1 MSSQRGEM
9 SLTGLLVA
17 MTLTLAVMTATLD
30 IFDSSQK
37 VSRDVTAR
45 AEAQDRVRLVEER
58 LARELRNLAS
68 PTPEQ
73 PEAIDR
79 AGRRDLV
86 FKTVDPVRATTGT
99 NAPNVQRV
107 RYCLDGSG
115 QLWRMEQRWTDATT
129 PPPPGG
135 MTGYA
140 DDPTCNPS
148 GWDAGTPTVV
158 ASAIVNAA
166 GGTLRPVFTYDSTTD
181 TTSIANVA
189 IDFRVD
195 LDAQRGPAESRLT
208 TSVFL
213 RNQNRRPEAGFTYE
227 PSPSGLVLNASASS
241 DPEGHSLT
249 YCWYDEQAPIVSSP
263 PAPCAAGHYI
273 GNSFTFTY
281 NVAWGTSHNIWLEV
295 RDPALLSSRTATQSI
310 NNGT

>member
-1 MSSQRGEM
+1 MNGQRGEM

-37 VSRDVTAR
+37 VGRDVVAR

-58 LARELRNLAS
+58 LARELRNLAG
-68 PTPEQ
+68 PNPEQ
-73 PEAIDR
+73 PQAIDR
-79 AGRRDLV
+79 AGQRDLV
-86 FKTVDPVRATTGT
+86 FKTVNPVRAATGT
-99 NAPNVQRV
+99 NTPNVQRV

-115 QLWRMEQRWTDATT
+115 RLWRMEQRWTTATT
-129 PPPPGG
+129 PPVPGG
-135 MTGYA
+135 TTGYA
-140 DDPTCNPS
+140 DDPTCSSS
-148 GWDAGTPTVV
+148 GWDADTVTV
-158 ASAIVNAA
+158 AASSIVNAA

-181 TTSIANVA
+181 TSSIATVA
-189 IDFRVD
+189 VDLRVD
-195 LDAQRGPAESRLT
+195 LDAQREPAESRLT
-208 TSVFL
+208 TSIFL

-241 DPEGHSLT
+241 DPEGHSLN
-249 YCWYDEQAPIVSSP
+249 YCWYDEQAPMVSSP
-263 PAPCAAGHYI
+263 PAPCAAGRYI

-281 NVAWGTSHNIWLEV
+281 NVAWRTSHNIWLEV
-295 RDPALLSSRTATQSI
+295 RDPALLSSRTATESI